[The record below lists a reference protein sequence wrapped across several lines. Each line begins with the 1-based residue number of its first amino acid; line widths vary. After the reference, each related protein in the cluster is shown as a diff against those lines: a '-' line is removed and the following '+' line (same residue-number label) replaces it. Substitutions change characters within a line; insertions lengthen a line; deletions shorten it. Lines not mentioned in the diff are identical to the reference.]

1 MIFMYYN
8 DRNSPDYT
16 YMYSLKGPIHTVI
29 IYYNYIYDWTRQCE
43 HVLCRFLIFIRL
55 FLNFNFIIFRPI
67 SKNNKIQQRICQ
79 AEVYRHEQGFLFFW
93 AIPEPVSGP
102 YHATLLRGPRLEP
115 NKNFSFSLWLYGHE
129 LFLHCP
135 WLHQR
140 DHQHGAGWVRH
151 L

>member
-1 MIFMYYN
+1 MYYN

-29 IYYNYIYDWTRQCE
+29 LTVYMIERDNVNMYCAVFI
-43 HVLCRFLIFIRL
+43 IFIPL

-79 AEVYRHEQGFLFFW
+79 AEVYRHEQGFLFFR

-102 YHATLLRGPRLEP
+102 YHATLLRGPRFEP
-115 NKNFSFSLWLYGHE
+115 NKNFSFSL
-129 LFLHCP
+129 
-135 WLHQR
+135 
-140 DHQHGAGWVRH
+140 
-151 L
+151 